1 MFKPNNYIYKLI
13 ETLLPKAM
21 VDEGEV
27 VRDGMETTQ
36 AQQTKDVD
44 VKRLKLLELWGLDDE
59 HRKGWV
65 KIVQV

>member
-36 AQQTKDVD
+36 AQQTKDAD
-44 VKRLKLLELWGLDDE
+44 VKQLTLLEL
-59 HRKGWV
+59 
-65 KIVQV
+65 